1 MQKKQCLNIIR
12 IILSIPF
19 LVVGML
25 ALPWG
30 IVCLCGGPDGRIGS
44 SESIGFG
51 FGLLLFSILCGG
63 LFCLLNRKKRWT
75 LLTLGFLTE
84 GVLSLFSLIF
94 TASFFSSLAET
105 DRWSMSLLIVML
117 CSWGISLAGG
127 YGLFQLLRITKKSK
141 R

>member
-1 MQKKQCLNIIR
+1 MQKIQWLNIIR

-19 LVVGML
+19 LVAGVL

-30 IVCLCGGPDGRIGS
+30 LVCLCGGPDGRIGS

-51 FGLLLFSILCGG
+51 FGCLLFSILCGG

-94 TASFFSSLAET
+94 TTSFFSSLAET
-105 DRWSMSLLIVML
+105 HRWSMPLLMVVL
-117 CSWGISLAGG
+117 CFWGISIGGG
-127 YGLFQLLRITKKSK
+127 YGLFQLVRKTKKSK

>member
-1 MQKKQCLNIIR
+1 MQKRQWLNIIR

-19 LVVGML
+19 LVAGVF

-30 IVCLCGGPDGRIGS
+30 LVCLLGGPDGRIGS

-51 FGLLLFSILCGG
+51 FRFLLFSILCGW
-63 LFCLLNRKKRWT
+63 LFWLLNRKKRWT

-84 GVLSLFSLIF
+84 GVLILFSLIF
-94 TASFFSSLAET
+94 TASFFSCLAET
-105 DRWSMSLLIVML
+105 QRLYMPILMVML
-117 CSWGISLAGG
+117 CFWGISLVGG